1 MARYPEVSTF
11 IMVDLSNQESR
22 TIYNE
27 MQLWSGALINE
38 LDTKQIYEIFADL
51 YYYHTNN
58 QFILTNKGP
67 GFFKQGENIIGAT
80 AGTGTVNSDSAI
92 EVDPFS
98 GELLYI
104 DSRARII
111 RSADQTEDIKVILTV

>member
-1 MARYPEVSTF
+1 
-11 IMVDLSNQESR
+11 MV
-22 TIYNE
+22 
-27 MQLWSGALINE
+27 
-38 LDTKQIYEIFADL
+38 
-51 YYYHTNN
+51 YYHTNN
-58 QFILTNKGP
+58 QFAITNKGP
-67 GFFKQGENIIGAT
+67 GFFSNAETITGST
-80 AGTGTVNSDSAI
+80 AGTGIVNTDSSV